1 VGARR
6 PARSPEVLGLAAQA
20 EAALREGA
28 PERAAQAYHALVE
41 IAPGEIAAWHALAT
55 IALRAGQP
63 ARALEPI
70 ARAIALDRKS
80 AQLHALHAVALAEL
94 GRHAE
99 AEVAARRAVKLAPA
113 DAGAHYNLGKILLIL
128 GRIDEAIGEC
138 QRSIALDPGGAG
150 VYFNLALALERRGD
164 FDAARSAIE
173 RGLKVSADDP
183 WLLSAKAIA
192 IERREG
198 PSAAVAFYRAQLERL
213 PGLDSLHLSLY
224 GRLLGL
230 GQWREAWPELL
241 WRSQRRLGQRPAAD
255 EYRSRRLPARLDGE
269 RVLLLADWGLGD
281 FLFFARFAPQLAAR
295 GARITLRAPLKLL
308 ALARQWTWAQV
319 IPDEGP
325 LDASAFD
332 RVEALE
338 DLPALLAVDAPADTL
353 ALRADEAQRA
363 RWGKVLARAGAP
375 PYIGVTWRAGTDPRE
390 SAALGDDVTRL
401 SKQCPI
407 DALAGA
413 LAPIGGTRVVL
424 QRAPRTGEMAAFAAR
439 AGGPLCDLS
448 EVNEDLPAMAA
459 VLSLLDDYVGVS
471 NTNMH
476 LRSALGRTARVLVP
490 FPPEGRWGSSGDVSP
505 WFPGFSIYR
514 DAGDWGAALER
525 LCADLAQAHG
535 LEGSR

>member
-1 VGARR
+1 
-6 PARSPEVLGLAAQA
+6 VLGLAAQA

-28 PERAAQAYHALVE
+28 PERAVQAYLALVE
-41 IAPGEIAAWHALAT
+41 IAPGDVAAWHGLAT

-63 ARALEPI
+63 DRALEPI
-70 ARAIALDRKS
+70 ARALTLDRKS
-80 AQLHALHAVALAEL
+80 AQLQALHAVALAEL

-138 QRSIALDPGGAG
+138 QRSIALDPEGAG
-150 VYFNLALALERRGD
+150 AYFNLALALERRGD
-164 FDAARSAIE
+164 FDAAFSAIE
-173 RGLKVSADDP
+173 RGLKIAADDP

-198 PSAAVAFYRAQLERL
+198 ASAAVAFLRAQLERL
-213 PGLDSLHLSLY
+213 PNLGSLHFSLY
-224 GRLLGL
+224 SRLLGL
-230 GQWREAWPELL
+230 GQWQQAWPELL
-241 WRSQRRLGQRPAAD
+241 WRSQRRLGRRPAAD

-269 RVLLLADWGLGD
+269 HVLLLADWGLGD
-281 FLFFARFAPQLAAR
+281 FLFFARFAPHVAAR
-295 GARITLRAPLKLL
+295 GARVTLRAPLKLL

-325 LDASAFD
+325 LDASAVD
-332 RVEALE
+332 RLETLE
-338 DLPALLAVDAPADTL
+338 DLPALLAADAPTATL

-363 RWGKVLARAGAP
+363 RWREVLARAGAP
-375 PYIGVTWRAGTDPRE
+375 PYIGVTWRAGTDTRE
-390 SAALGDDVTRL
+390 RPQLGDNVTRL

-407 DALAGA
+407 DALAEV
-413 LAPIGGTRVVL
+413 LAPIAGTRVVL
-424 QRAPRTGEMAAFAAR
+424 QRAPIAGEVAQFAAR
-439 AGGPLCDLS
+439 AGRALCDLS

-476 LRSALGRTARVLVP
+476 LRAALGRTARLLVP
-490 FPPEGRWGSSGDVSP
+490 FPPDGRWGSSGEVSP
-505 WFPGFSIYR
+505 WFPGFAIYR
-514 DAGDWGAALER
+514 DTAGWDAALAR
-525 LCADLAQAHG
+525 LRADLAQAHG
-535 LEGSR
+535 SEGAR